1 MAESIA
7 PFIASA
13 MMTYSIWLPILASPA
28 IMTVGGLAITAIPE
42 TLEMRPTTRASTQ
55 ASTPTFSRRARR
67 YAQAFDAS
75 TPWTR
80 CRDGLAST
88 LRMLQNASV
97 RRLLPTA
104 ALTIPVATVTM
115 SLMLRYVPLRFGLT
129 LPQTGMVLGLQTA
142 VSALALPLLVSRV
155 AGWWSRR
162 RAAALK
168 NSGGGG
174 GRDLD
179 LVLARVSAAL
189 LVAGQVLFAV
199 APTVAPA
206 LAGLV
211 PLALGT
217 AAPALCRAALTR
229 LVDEGVLGRLFGV
242 LALCEMVGLV
252 TGGVGLGVLY
262 QVGLAL
268 GLGADGR
275 PRLGG
280 EGWWLGLVFYT
291 AAAVYLWC
299 AGMLWFVDAK
309 ELRVDEDDVE
319 SVHSGSSGGGS
330 KEAYKAR
337 VLADGRVRRKC
348 PSLENVSVAV

>member
-42 TLEMRPTTRASTQ
+42 TLEIRPIPASTQ

-67 YAQAFDAS
+67 YAQTFDTS

-80 CRDGLAST
+80 CRDGLGAT

-115 SLMLRYVPLRFGLT
+115 NLMLRYVPLRFGLT
-129 LPQTGMVLGLQTA
+129 LAQTGMVLGLQTA

-155 AGWWSRR
+155 AGWCWR

-168 NSGGGG
+168 NGGHGG

-179 LVLARVSAAL
+179 LVLARVSAVL
-189 LVAGQVLFAV
+189 LVAGQALFAV
-199 APTVAPA
+199 APTTAPA

-217 AAPALCRAALTR
+217 AAPALCRAVLTH
-229 LVDEGVLGRLFGV
+229 LVDDGALGRLFGV
-242 LALCEMVGLV
+242 LALCEMVGFV
-252 TGGVGLGVLY
+252 AGGVGFGALY

-275 PRLGG
+275 PQPGG
-280 EGWWLGLVFYT
+280 EGWWLGLVFYV
-291 AAAVYLWC
+291 AAIVYLWC
-299 AGMLWFVDAK
+299 AGMLWLVDAK
-309 ELRVDEDDVE
+309 KLRVEEDDVE
-319 SVHSGSSGGGS
+319 SVHSGCSGGT
-330 KEAYKAR
+330 KEAYEAR
-337 VLADGRVRRKC
+337 VLADGRVKRKC